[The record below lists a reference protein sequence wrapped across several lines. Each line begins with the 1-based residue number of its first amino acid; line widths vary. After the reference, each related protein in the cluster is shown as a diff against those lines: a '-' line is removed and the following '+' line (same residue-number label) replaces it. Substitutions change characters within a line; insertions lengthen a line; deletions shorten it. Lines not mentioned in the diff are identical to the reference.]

1 MTAPTLP
8 ASGAQAVRENVA
20 TPEGRALG
28 AQMARLCDGEIANGK
43 RDDRCDTCAF
53 RAGDHLAN
61 GSPETLMSA
70 LKCAMEGEPFWCH
83 EHDRAC
89 GGWAIMRAS
98 KGQEIEVEWKR
109 TPGFDPAPDAADG

>member
-1 MTAPTLP
+1 MSKSDTTLRP
-8 ASGAQAVRENVA
+8 NAI
-20 TPEGRALG
+20 TDEGRELG
-28 AQMARLCDGEIANGK
+28 KHLARFCDQELDGK

-53 RAGDHLAN
+53 RSGDHIAN

-89 GGWAIMRAS
+89 AGWAAMRFPKDRLRS
-98 KGQEIEVEWKR
+98 
-109 TPGFDPAPDAADG
+109 APWEHIGGTDG